1 MYLSISQ
8 PCSLLLLSDFHPRA
22 MHFPP
27 HNDDE
32 DILAPD
38 EEGLRGLSS
47 AENHTLPP
55 EHETT
60 IAGETEPAVRSNR
73 MSWSLIGF
81 AYVLAYE
88 IGIFGTFTDGL
99 ISVDGRVKRQG
110 GPLTYHKRADRL
122 ERLLY
127 IYITQACGR
136 FGFPNMYPDHITTY
150 TLASMGENFS
160 SGQLSTDF

>member
-1 MYLSISQ
+1 
-8 PCSLLLLSDFHPRA
+8 

-47 AENHTLPP
+47 AENQTVSS
-55 EHETT
+55 ENETT

-81 AYVLAYE
+81 ANVLAYE
-88 IGIFGTFTDGL
+88 IGIFGTFSDGL

-136 FGFPNMYPDHITTY
+136 FGFPSMYPNHITNY
-150 TLASMGENFS
+150 TLASIGDNFS
-160 SGQLSTDF
+160 SGSSPHRLPVKSSLIDYI